1 MDYLKKWMIIQI
13 TPHQT
18 TTLPKWMCFFL
29 TQTSFLQIILAAK
42 WSVRHSNTSL
52 NKQRRPLLWIS
63 KISGTGADS
72 KGLRNTARV
81 HSNY

>member
-1 MDYLKKWMIIQI
+1 MIIQI

-29 TQTSFLQIILAAK
+29 TQKSFLQIILAAK

-52 NKQRRPLLWIS
+52 NKQRRHLLWIS
-63 KISGTGADS
+63 KISGAGADS